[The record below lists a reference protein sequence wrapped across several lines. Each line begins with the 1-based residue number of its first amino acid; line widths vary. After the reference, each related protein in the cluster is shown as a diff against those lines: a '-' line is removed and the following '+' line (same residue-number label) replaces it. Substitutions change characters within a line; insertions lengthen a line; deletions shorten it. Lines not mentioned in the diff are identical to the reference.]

1 MKNFSRWGPAFEL
14 SRTLMKTMLARFL
27 ITRFLR
33 LVNPQFS
40 IQLDGT
46 RPSQV
51 PQPTWEVMSVGKPDW
66 TWPDNDG
73 GKTCVSLDQELSV
86 QRLWEGRHS
95 NNRGELK
102 ILQRPKTHYV
112 ISAGTPHISWYIS
125 ASTYQLVHISWYIS
139 AGTPHILPP
148 PTSQPPTP
156 QPSLPFVVDSQQ
168 TALHLCISAR

>member
-1 MKNFSRWGPAFEL
+1 MPVVKVNNIDMKNFSRWGPAFEL

-51 PQPTWEVMSVGKPDW
+51 PQPTWEVMSVGKPNW
-66 TWPDNDG
+66 TWPDDDD

-102 ILQRPKTHYV
+102 ILQRPKTHYT
-112 ISAGTPHISWYIS
+112 S
-125 ASTYQLVHISWYIS
+125 YQLVPTHLTSTPTL
-139 AGTPHILPP
+139 TPHPP
-148 PTSQPPTP
+148 LTTDCFA
-156 QPSLPFVVDSQQ
+156 FVDQREKHVDIDNQSVF
-168 TALHLCISAR
+168 S